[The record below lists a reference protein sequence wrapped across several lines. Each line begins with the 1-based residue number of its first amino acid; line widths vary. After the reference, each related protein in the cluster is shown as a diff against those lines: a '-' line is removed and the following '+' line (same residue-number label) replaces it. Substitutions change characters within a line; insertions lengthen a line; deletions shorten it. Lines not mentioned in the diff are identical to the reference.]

1 MTVPI
6 ALPYQWVG
14 DHLAQILGWGLVVLG
29 FYKTSRFFAQAGVT
43 FAEVGRRVLVG
54 ESTLHLVATN
64 HLPHLQLE
72 MEKVNATLV
81 GLRDD
86 LRSKN

>member
-1 MTVPI
+1 MIVPI

-14 DHLAQILGWGLVVLG
+14 DHLTQIFGWGLITAA
-29 FYKTSRFFAQAGVT
+29 FYKASRFFALAGVT
-43 FAEVGRRVLVG
+43 FAEVERRVLLG
-54 ESTLHLVATN
+54 ETTLHLVATN

-72 MEKVNATLV
+72 MEKMNGTLT

-86 LRSKN
+86 LRRKN